1 MRVPKTALSTLV
13 RTQHT
18 AARAPSDTYASILRR
33 CAAERSLEK
42 TRRVHRHMKM
52 SGFRHLSLGNKLVN
66 VYLKCGAIEDAREV
80 FDAMPKPHPVS
91 WNAMIASCVRCSRS
105 REAVDLYK
113 RMLWEGVRAD
123 EFTFSSVLRA
133 FSELGLVAQGGAAH
147 GCLVITGVDA
157 TNAFVG
163 SALVDMYAKFSKLR
177 EARAVYDRVCSKD
190 VVLTTALIVGYTQ
203 NGEYSEAIQLFRQ
216 VMKDGLSPND
226 FTFASV
232 LIACGSIGDL
242 RWGLLIHGVMEKL
255 GFKLGCSSQTSL
267 LTMYSRCGLIDDS
280 IKVFESIADPNTV
293 SWTAIIGC
301 LVCNHRE
308 ELALLMLRNM
318 INDSVHPN
326 AFTLSTAL
334 RACSSLALFEQGKL
348 IHAFTTKIGLDS
360 NRFVCAALIDTYGKC
375 GRIGMA
381 RIIFDDLPGL
391 DLVSVNCM
399 INAYAQNGHGVEA
412 IRLFEMMQ
420 VSGLEPNDATFT
432 SVLSACGNAGL
443 LEEGHRVFSFIINC
457 YKHGPSSDH
466 YACMVDLLGRSGK
479 LEEAE
484 GLITKLRNPDKVLW
498 RSLLSACKI
507 HGKLDMAKRVARN
520 ILEVVPGD
528 DATYILLSNIYASLG
543 QWNEVINVKS
553 VMRRMKLKK
562 DPAMSWI
569 EVDREFHT
577 FMAGDRR
584 HLKVEEIYKEL
595 EVLITRTKELGY
607 VPDTRYVLQ
616 EMEELE
622 KERSLYYHSEKLAV
636 AFGIMS
642 SNDKG
647 DIPITIFKNLRVCGD
662 CHSWIKLVSQVVG
675 KEIIARDAKRFHHF
689 KDGLCSCN
697 DYWMWVQNRSSLQNE
712 AKIGR
717 IHKDTITHS

>member
-1 MRVPKTALSTLV
+1 
-13 RTQHT
+13 
-18 AARAPSDTYASILRR
+18 
-33 CAAERSLEK
+33 
-42 TRRVHRHMKM
+42 M
-52 SGFRHLSLGNKLVN
+52 SGFRHLSLGNKLVD

-91 WNAMIASCVRCSRS
+91 WNAMISSCVRCSRS

-113 RMLWEGVRAD
+113 RMLREGVRAD
-123 EFTFSSVLRA
+123 
-133 FSELGLVAQGGAAH
+133 
-147 GCLVITGVDA
+147 D
-157 TNAFVG
+157 
-163 SALVDMYAKFSKLR
+163 ALVDMYAKFGKLR

-216 VMKDGLSPND
+216 VMKDGLS
-226 FTFASV
+226 
-232 LIACGSIGDL
+232 
-242 RWGLLIHGVMEKL
+242 
-255 GFKLGCSSQTSL
+255 CSSQTSL

-280 IKVFESIADPNTV
+280 IK
-293 SWTAIIGC
+293 
-301 LVCNHRE
+301 
-308 ELALLMLRNM
+308 LALLMLQNM
-318 INDSVHPN
+318 INDSVRPN

-334 RACSSLALFEQGKL
+334 RACSALAL
-348 IHAFTTKIGLDS
+348 
-360 NRFVCAALIDTYGKC
+360 
-375 GRIGMA
+375 
-381 RIIFDDLPGL
+381 IIFDDLPGL

-412 IRLFEMMQ
+412 IRAFEMMQ

-443 LEEGHRVFSFIINC
+443 LEEGHRVFSFIIDC

-484 GLITKLRNPDKVLW
+484 GLITKLRSPDKVLW

-520 ILEVVPGD
+520 ILELDPGD
-528 DATYILLSNIYASLG
+528 DATYILF
-543 QWNEVINVKS
+543 
-553 VMRRMKLKK
+553 
-562 DPAMSWI
+562 WI

-577 FMAGDRR
+577 FMAGDRG
-584 HLKVEEIYKEL
+584 HLKAEEIYKQL
-595 EVLITRTKELGY
+595 EVLITRTEELGY

-636 AFGIMS
+636 AFGVMS

-697 DYWMWVQNRSSLQNE
+697 DYW
-712 AKIGR
+712 
-717 IHKDTITHS
+717 